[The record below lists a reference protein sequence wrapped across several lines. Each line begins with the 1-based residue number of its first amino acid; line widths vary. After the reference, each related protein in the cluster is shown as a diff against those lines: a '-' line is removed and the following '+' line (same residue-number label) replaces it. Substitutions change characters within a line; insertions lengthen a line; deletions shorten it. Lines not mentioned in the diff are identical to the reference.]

1 MKQNDML
8 LLIGGL
14 GLLYFIS
21 KNATG
26 VSAAQAA
33 INSSNLTAMNTA
45 ANANAIANA
54 AGSIGGD
61 ISSVF
66 TDLS

>member
-8 LLIGGL
+8 LLVGAGVVLYLLAKNSTGL
-14 GLLYFIS
+14 
-21 KNATG
+21 
-26 VSAAQAA
+26 SAAQAS
-33 INSSNLTAMNTA
+33 INSANLTAMNTA
-45 ANANAIANA
+45 SNAAAIGNA
-54 AGSIGGD
+54 AGAVGND